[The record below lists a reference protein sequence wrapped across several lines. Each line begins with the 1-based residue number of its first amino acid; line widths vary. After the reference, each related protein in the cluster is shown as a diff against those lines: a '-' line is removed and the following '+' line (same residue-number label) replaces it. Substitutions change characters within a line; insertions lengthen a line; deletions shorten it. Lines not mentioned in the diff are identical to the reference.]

1 MSGPQNPHCDA
12 IGAEKYRGQN
22 EDHREATNRV
32 AGFLQDSHE
41 HYMEFRSITMEQR
54 FMPPGRVQ
62 AGAGSLKNV
71 TLYNCFVMPT
81 IHDSFVDGPTE
92 AEKIV
97 ERDNGYFHSESIMDV
112 AKLAA
117 TTMRQGGG
125 VGYDFST
132 LRPSGDIIKGVDSA
146 TDGPL
151 AFAGILDM
159 VCRATASAG
168 NRRGAQMMVLR
179 CDHPDI
185 EKFIRAKQV
194 ADQNIPWDMRPLRGF
209 NMSIAVTD
217 ELMEAVKA
225 DKMFMLRFG
234 GKNYREVNA
243 RALWD
248 MIMRGTYDWAEPGVL
263 FIDRINGMNNLWYC
277 ETIAATNPCF
287 TGDMTIW
294 TADGLKTFAELEG
307 QRVRVLTETVSG
319 KIVLREMDVFKTA
332 VNQTILEVTLDDG
345 TKIRCTPNHEFFD
358 LQRNRIE
365 AQFLT
370 PGTRLASVYRHNANS
385 KGYKRLTNGLDNPL
399 EHHIPFEIIPEDF
412 HVHHKNGVKDDNR
425 PENLEL
431 ILGLVHN
438 SEHMLGD
445 LNPMRKF
452 PERNNFNA
460 GFPGE
465 LNGRYRSDICDEQL
479 SELRKSGMSYAAIA
493 EEVGCSKYTVMQR
506 LGWERPNHKVVS
518 VEFLE
523 ETADVFCG
531 TVEETHKFFLGCERG
546 GVLVSNCGEQ
556 PLPPYGACLLGS
568 FNAVKYLYKR
578 DDVALYGFDFELLA
592 ADIPPV
598 VRAMDNVIDRSRY
611 PLPQQKLEA
620 QRKRRMGLGITG
632 LANALEAMGF
642 PYGTPEFIEFQDK
655 LMEFIANKCYQA
667 SAMLAAEKGSFPLYD
682 PDLYLKSKFV
692 QGLWPDT
699 IAMIKKHGIRNSHLT
714 SIAPTGTISLYA
726 DNVSSGIE
734 PVIDY
739 KQKRNVIMK
748 DGMKTV
754 VIPDYGVAY
763 LGTKGRTV
771 TNGNITA
778 AEHVAV
784 LCTAQR
790 WSDSA
795 VSKTCNVPA
804 DMPYSEF
811 KDIYMMAWENGA
823 KGITTY
829 RPAGN
834 YDEPIKSAD
843 GEEAKDEAIA
853 KVSELQEEDGFTGSC
868 TLDEF
873 GRKTGACTD

>member
-1 MSGPQNPHCDA
+1 MNGPQNPHCDA

-22 EDHREATNRV
+22 EDFREATNRV
-32 AGFLQDSHE
+32 AGFLQDNHE
-41 HYMEFRSITMEQR
+41 HYMAFRSILMDQR
-54 FMPPGRVQ
+54 FLPPGRVQ

-97 ERDNGYFHSESIMDV
+97 ERGNGYFHSESIMDV

-185 EKFIRAKQV
+185 EQFIRAKQI
-194 ADQNIPWDMRPLRGF
+194 ADQNVPWDMRPLRGF
-209 NMSIAVTD
+209 NMSVAVTD
-217 ELMEAVKA
+217 ELMLAVKE

-234 GKNYREVNA
+234 GKNYREVSA

-248 MIMRGTYDWAEPGVL
+248 MIMRGTYDWAEPGVV
-263 FIDRINGMNNLWYC
+263 FIDRINIMNNLWYC
-277 ETIAATNPCF
+277 ETIAATNPC
-287 TGDMTIW
+287 
-294 TADGLKTFAELEG
+294 
-307 QRVRVLTETVSG
+307 
-319 KIVLREMDVFKTA
+319 
-332 VNQTILEVTLDDG
+332 
-345 TKIRCTPNHEFFD
+345 
-358 LQRNRIE
+358 
-365 AQFLT
+365 
-370 PGTRLASVYRHNANS
+370 
-385 KGYKRLTNGLDNPL
+385 
-399 EHHIPFEIIPEDF
+399 
-412 HVHHKNGVKDDNR
+412 
-425 PENLEL
+425 
-431 ILGLVHN
+431 
-438 SEHMLGD
+438 
-445 LNPMRKF
+445 
-452 PERNNFNA
+452 
-460 GFPGE
+460 
-465 LNGRYRSDICDEQL
+465 
-479 SELRKSGMSYAAIA
+479 
-493 EEVGCSKYTVMQR
+493 
-506 LGWERPNHKVVS
+506 
-518 VEFLE
+518 
-523 ETADVFCG
+523 
-531 TVEETHKFFLGCERG
+531 
-546 GVLVSNCGEQ
+546 GEQ

-568 FNAVKYLYKR
+568 HNLVKYLYK
-578 DDVALYGFDFELLA
+578 DA
-592 ADIPPV
+592 AIGDKWCFNFAQLEQDIPHI

-620 QRKRRMGLGITG
+620 QRKRRMGLGVTG
-632 LANALEAMGF
+632 LANALEAMGH
-642 PYGTPEFIEFQDK
+642 PYGTPGFIEVEDQI
-655 LMEFIANKCYQA
+655 MEFIANKCYQA
-667 SAMLAAEKGSFPLYD
+667 SALLAAEKGSFPLYD
-682 PDLYLKSKFV
+682 ADLYLKGKFI
-692 QGLWPDT
+692 QGLNHDT
-699 IAMIKKHGIRNSHLT
+699 LTLIKKHGIRNSHLT
-714 SIAPTGTISLYA
+714 SAAPTGTISLYA

-734 PVIDY
+734 PVIAY
-739 KQKRNVIMK
+739 EQKRNVIMK

-754 VIPDYGVAY
+754 SIPDYGVTY
-763 LGTKGRTV
+763 LGVKGRTV

-790 WSDSA
+790 WIDSA

-804 DMPYSEF
+804 DMPYTEF
-811 KDIYMMAWENGA
+811 KEIYMMAWENGA

-843 GEEAKDEAIA
+843 EEIA
-853 KVSELQEEDGFTGSC
+853 KAVEFQLEDGFGGSC
-868 TLDEF
+868 SLDEN
-873 GRKTGACTD
+873 GRKTGACAD

>member
-1 MSGPQNPHCDA
+1 MSGPQNPYCDA

-32 AGFLQDSHE
+32 AGFLQDNHE
-41 HYMEFRSITMEQR
+41 HYMAFRSITMHQR

-92 AEKIV
+92 AEKII
-97 ERDNGYFHSESIMDV
+97 ERGNGYFHSESIMDV

-185 EKFIRAKQV
+185 EKFIRAKQITNQ
-194 ADQNIPWDMRPLRGF
+194 DIPWDMRPLRGF

-217 ELMEAVKA
+217 ELMEAVKT
-225 DKMFMLRFG
+225 DKMFILRFG

-263 FIDRINGMNNLWYC
+263 FIDRINEMNNLWYC
-277 ETIAATNPCF
+277 ETIAATNP
-287 TGDMTIW
+287 
-294 TADGLKTFAELEG
+294 
-307 QRVRVLTETVSG
+307 
-319 KIVLREMDVFKTA
+319 
-332 VNQTILEVTLDDG
+332 
-345 TKIRCTPNHEFFD
+345 
-358 LQRNRIE
+358 
-365 AQFLT
+365 
-370 PGTRLASVYRHNANS
+370 
-385 KGYKRLTNGLDNPL
+385 
-399 EHHIPFEIIPEDF
+399 
-412 HVHHKNGVKDDNR
+412 
-425 PENLEL
+425 
-431 ILGLVHN
+431 
-438 SEHMLGD
+438 
-445 LNPMRKF
+445 
-452 PERNNFNA
+452 
-460 GFPGE
+460 
-465 LNGRYRSDICDEQL
+465 
-479 SELRKSGMSYAAIA
+479 
-493 EEVGCSKYTVMQR
+493 
-506 LGWERPNHKVVS
+506 
-518 VEFLE
+518 
-523 ETADVFCG
+523 
-531 TVEETHKFFLGCERG
+531 
-546 GVLVSNCGEQ
+546 CGEQ

-568 FNAVKYLYKR
+568 FNLVKYLSW
-578 DDVALYGFDFELLA
+578 DEENNIWIFNWDLLA
-592 ADIPPV
+592 QDIPPV

-620 QRKRRMGLGITG
+620 QRKRRMGLGVTG
-632 LANALEAMGF
+632 LANAIEAMGH
-642 PYGTPEFIEFQDK
+642 PYGTPEFVRVEDEI
-655 LMEFIANKCYQA
+655 LEFIANKCYQA
-667 SAMLAAEKGSFPLYD
+667 SAILASEKGSFPLYD
-682 PDLYLKSKFV
+682 ADLYLKSKYI
-692 QGLWPDT
+692 QGLQSDT
-699 IAMIKKHGIRNSHLT
+699 IALIKKHGIRNSHLT

-739 KQKRNVIMK
+739 NQKRNVIMK

-754 VIPDYGVAY
+754 VIPDYGVLY

-804 DMPYSEF
+804 DMSYIDF

-829 RPAGN
+829 RPTGN

-843 GEEAKDEAIA
+843 SQEAKDEEIA
-853 KVSELQEEDGFTGSC
+853 KASELQEEDGFSGSC
-868 TLDEF
+868 SLDKF

>member
-22 EDHREATNRV
+22 EDFREATNRV
-32 AGFLQDSHE
+32 AGFLQDNHD
-41 HYMEFRSITMEQR
+41 HYMAFRSILMEQR

-97 ERDNGYFHSESIMDV
+97 ERGNGYFHSESIMDV

-185 EKFIRAKQV
+185 ELFIRAKQV
-194 ADQNIPWDMRPLRGF
+194 VDANIPWDMRPLRGF

-217 ELMEAVKA
+217 DLMNAVKE
-225 DKMFMLRFG
+225 DKMFALKFG
-234 GKNYREVNA
+234 GKVYREVNA
-243 RALWD
+243 RSLWD

-263 FIDRINGMNNLWYC
+263 FIDRINEMNNLWYC
-277 ETIAATNPCF
+277 ETIAATNP
-287 TGDMTIW
+287 
-294 TADGLKTFAELEG
+294 
-307 QRVRVLTETVSG
+307 
-319 KIVLREMDVFKTA
+319 
-332 VNQTILEVTLDDG
+332 
-345 TKIRCTPNHEFFD
+345 
-358 LQRNRIE
+358 
-365 AQFLT
+365 
-370 PGTRLASVYRHNANS
+370 
-385 KGYKRLTNGLDNPL
+385 
-399 EHHIPFEIIPEDF
+399 
-412 HVHHKNGVKDDNR
+412 
-425 PENLEL
+425 
-431 ILGLVHN
+431 
-438 SEHMLGD
+438 
-445 LNPMRKF
+445 
-452 PERNNFNA
+452 
-460 GFPGE
+460 
-465 LNGRYRSDICDEQL
+465 
-479 SELRKSGMSYAAIA
+479 
-493 EEVGCSKYTVMQR
+493 
-506 LGWERPNHKVVS
+506 
-518 VEFLE
+518 
-523 ETADVFCG
+523 
-531 TVEETHKFFLGCERG
+531 
-546 GVLVSNCGEQ
+546 CGEQ

-568 FNAVKYLYKR
+568 FNLVKYLKKSVSRLVY
-578 DDVALYGFDFELLA
+578 LFDYDLLA
-592 ADIPPV
+592 QDIPQV

-620 QRKRRMGLGITG
+620 QRKRRMGLGVTG
-632 LANALEAMGF
+632 LANALEAMGL
-642 PYGTPEFIEFQDK
+642 PYGTPEFIAVQDQI
-655 LMEFIANKCYQA
+655 MEFIANKCYQA

-682 PDLYLKSKFV
+682 AELYLKSKFV
-692 QGLWPDT
+692 QGLNEDT
-699 IAMIKKHGIRNSHLT
+699 IGLLKKHGIRNSHLT
-714 SIAPTGTISLYA
+714 SVAPTGTISLYA
-726 DNVSSGIE
+726 DNVTSGIE
-734 PVIDY
+734 PVIAY
-739 KQKRNVIMK
+739 EQKRNVIMK

-754 VIPDYGVAY
+754 LIPDYGVTY
-763 LGTKGRTV
+763 LGVKGRTV
-771 TNGNITA
+771 TTGNITA

-804 DMPYSEF
+804 DMPYTEF

-843 GEEAKDEAIA
+843 GDEAQDEEIA
-853 KVSELQEEDGFTGSC
+853 KVVELQLEDGFGGACS
-868 TLDEF
+868 LDEH
-873 GRKTGACTD
+873 GRKTGACAD

>member
-41 HYMEFRSITMEQR
+41 HYMAFRAITMEQR

-81 IHDSFVDGPTE
+81 IHDSFVDGPTA
-92 AEKIV
+92 AEKII
-97 ERDNGYFHSESIMDV
+97 ERGNGFFHSESIMDV

-194 ADQNIPWDMRPLRGF
+194 VDQNIPWDMRPLRGF

-217 ELMEAVKA
+217 ELMRAVKG

-234 GKNYREVNA
+234 GKDYREVSA

-263 FIDRINGMNNLWYC
+263 FIDRINEMNNLYYC
-277 ETIAATNPCF
+277 ETIAATNP
-287 TGDMTIW
+287 
-294 TADGLKTFAELEG
+294 
-307 QRVRVLTETVSG
+307 
-319 KIVLREMDVFKTA
+319 
-332 VNQTILEVTLDDG
+332 
-345 TKIRCTPNHEFFD
+345 
-358 LQRNRIE
+358 
-365 AQFLT
+365 
-370 PGTRLASVYRHNANS
+370 
-385 KGYKRLTNGLDNPL
+385 
-399 EHHIPFEIIPEDF
+399 
-412 HVHHKNGVKDDNR
+412 
-425 PENLEL
+425 
-431 ILGLVHN
+431 
-438 SEHMLGD
+438 
-445 LNPMRKF
+445 
-452 PERNNFNA
+452 
-460 GFPGE
+460 
-465 LNGRYRSDICDEQL
+465 
-479 SELRKSGMSYAAIA
+479 
-493 EEVGCSKYTVMQR
+493 
-506 LGWERPNHKVVS
+506 
-518 VEFLE
+518 
-523 ETADVFCG
+523 
-531 TVEETHKFFLGCERG
+531 
-546 GVLVSNCGEQ
+546 CGEQ

-568 FNAVKYLYKR
+568 FNVVKYLIKGADEKYT
-578 DDVALYGFDFELLA
+578 FDWDLLD

-611 PLPQQKLEA
+611 PLPQQKMEA
-620 QRKRRMGLGITG
+620 QRKRRMGLGVTG
-632 LANALEAMGF
+632 LANALEALGF
-642 PYGTPEFIEFQDK
+642 PYGTPAFVEFQDQ

-667 SAMLAAEKGSFPLYD
+667 SSVLAAEKGSFPLYD
-682 PDLYLKSKFV
+682 AERYLNSKFV
-692 QGLWPDT
+692 KGLWADT
-699 IAMIKKHGIRNSHLT
+699 ISLIKKNGIRNSHLT

-726 DNVSSGIE
+726 DNISSGIE
-734 PVIDY
+734 PVIAY
-739 KQKRNVIMK
+739 EQKRNVIMK
-748 DGMKTV
+748 EGMRTV

-763 LGTKGRTV
+763 LGVKGRTV

-804 DMPYSEF
+804 NMSYTEF

-834 YDEPIKSAD
+834 YDEPIKAAD
-843 GEEAKDEAIA
+843 GEEAKNEQIS
-853 KVSELQEEDGFTGSC
+853 KVAELQMEDDFGGACS
-868 TLDEF
+868 LDEN
-873 GRKTGACTD
+873 GRKTGACAD